1 MTDTTHM
8 MTLNDISER
17 LLQAQYAVR
26 GPIVNRAQQLEDQGR
41 KIIYCNIG
49 NPQALKQRPITY
61 LRQILSL
68 IEYPELLDS
77 PEGKSHFPADVIEK
91 VRSMFARYPFGT
103 GAYSQSAG
111 IPFIR
116 EAIAEYIH
124 RRDGISTGKDHII
137 LTDGASKAA
146 QAVILALLR
155 TPGDGFMIPIPQ
167 YPLYSASIALFGGK
181 QIGYTLDESN
191 HWQLSRQEL
200 EDTIAKAQ
208 YDGIHPVAIVV
219 INPGNPTGAV
229 LSHENIVMVI
239 DFARRHGL
247 SILAD
252 EVYQENVYDPGSK
265 FHSFA
270 KVMNQLNESNIPLF
284 SYNSVSKGLLGE
296 CGHRGGYIEFRN
308 IPDDVVEQFE
318 KLFSISLCANLPG
331 QFATYVMVDPPKP
344 GDASYD
350 LYTRERACVY
360 NSLKKKAEILTKGI
374 NSIQGMSV
382 EMPHGAMYAFVRFTL
397 PKEKSVDTD
406 SMTPE
411 ELRAYE
417 EKRDSEYC
425 LALLDETGIC
435 VIPGSGFGQLPGTL
449 HFRTTFLPPVE
460 EIEALIVKL
469 KEFHLRYIERL
480 SQ

>member
-1 MTDTTHM
+1 MI
-8 MTLNDISER
+8 TLNNISER
-17 LLQAQYAVR
+17 LLQARYAVR
-26 GPIVNRAQQLEDQGR
+26 GPIVNRAQQLEDEGR

-49 NPQALKQRPITY
+49 NPQALQQRPLTY

-68 IEYPELLDS
+68 VEYPELLDS
-77 PEGKSHFPADVIEK
+77 PEGKSHFPADVLEK
-91 VRSMFARYPFGT
+91 VRAMFAKYPFGT

-124 RRDGISTGKDHII
+124 HRDGVSAEKDHII

-146 QAVILALLR
+146 QAVILALLK
-155 TPGDGFMIPIPQ
+155 TVHDGFMIPIPQ

-181 QIGYTLDESN
+181 QIGYTLDETN
-191 HWQLSRQEL
+191 HWQLSRQGL

-208 YDGIHPVAIVV
+208 GEGIRPVAIVV

-229 LSHENIVMVI
+229 LSYENIVMVV

-252 EVYQENVYDPGSK
+252 EVYQDNVYDTESK
-265 FHSFA
+265 FYSFA
-270 KVMNQLNESNIPLF
+270 KVMHDLSETKIPLF

-308 IPDDVVEQFE
+308 IPDDVVGQFE

-331 QFATYVMVDPPKP
+331 QFTTYVLVAPPQP
-344 GDASYD
+344 GDESYD
-350 LYTRERACVY
+350 LYMRERKCIFD
-360 NSLKKKAEILTKGI
+360 SLKKKAEILTKGI
-374 NSIQGMSV
+374 NSIQGMSI
-382 EMPHGAMYAFVRFTL
+382 ELPHGAMYAFVRFTL
-397 PKEKSVDTD
+397 PEEKGVDPE
-406 SMTPE
+406 SMTQE

-425 LALLDETGIC
+425 LALLEETGIC
-435 VIPGSGFGQLPGTL
+435 VIPGSGFGQLPGTF

-469 KEFHLRYIERL
+469 KAFHERYVERL
-480 SQ
+480 SE